1 FALVGVHQAVAA
13 AVGGLA
19 VRRAPLAA
27 GGRVSQPVVG
37 AVVAL
42 LARVALH
49 HAVAAE
55 GAVLTLG
62 GAAVVLAVAVVRP
75 VAEGGV
81 LRRRARVPAIA
92 LLAAGLDAVAARGAA
107 LRLVGGEPAERE
119 LEVRLGRV
127 PVAGEDR
134 DLVGV
139 GRGAGRGRRL
149 EPGLGG
155 GQVTLPAVAGGVACG
170 AGRVELDLGDR
181 IDGVG

>member
-1 FALVGVHQAVAA
+1 GETACRSHAHFGRLIGHVKKLQRAGVDGDDQLAVHVAAGALRAVGAAQIALFALVGVHQAVAA

-107 LRLVGGEPAERE
+107 LRLVGGEP
-119 LEVRLGRV
+119 
-127 PVAGEDR
+127 
-134 DLVGV
+134 
-139 GRGAGRGRRL
+139 
-149 EPGLGG
+149 
-155 GQVTLPAVAGGVACG
+155 
-170 AGRVELDLGDR
+170 
-181 IDGVG
+181 